1 MAIWK
6 KQNKEESRSN
16 DRESTVIKD
25 RDKVAL
31 PDEDMEKVA
40 GGKPP
45 STNLFTE
52 KIKGGKK

>member
-16 DRESTVIKD
+16 DRESKVMET

-40 GGKPP
+40 GGEEKPH
-45 STNLFTE
+45 TNLYSE
-52 KIKGGKK
+52 KILGGK

>member
-16 DRESTVIKD
+16 DRKSTVMKD

-31 PDEDMEKVA
+31 PDEDMKKVA
-40 GGKPP
+40 GGVEKPH
-45 STNLFTE
+45 TNVYTH
-52 KIKGGKK
+52 KINGGN

>member
-16 DRESTVIKD
+16 DRKSTVMKD

-31 PDEDMEKVA
+31 PDEDMEKVSGGIVHDRSNVYSERIL
-40 GGKPP
+40 GGK
-45 STNLFTE
+45 
-52 KIKGGKK
+52 

>member
-6 KQNKEESRSN
+6 RQNKEESRSN
-16 DRESTVIKD
+16 DRESTVMKD

-40 GGKPP
+40 GGVEKPH
-45 STNLFTE
+45 TNVYSDRIL
-52 KIKGGKK
+52 GGK

>member
-16 DRESTVIKD
+16 DRKSTVMKD

-31 PDEDMEKVA
+31 QDEDMEKVA
-40 GGKPP
+40 GGIVHDR
-45 STNLFTE
+45 SNVYSERIF
-52 KIKGGKK
+52 GGK

>member
-16 DRESTVIKD
+16 DRESKVMET

-40 GGKPP
+40 GG
-45 STNLFTE
+45 TTDLFTE
-52 KIKGGKK
+52 KINGGKK

>member
-16 DRESTVIKD
+16 DRESKVMET

-31 PDEDMEKVA
+31 PDENMEKVA
-40 GGKPP
+40 GGIRPP

-52 KIKGGKK
+52 KINGGK

>member
-16 DRESTVIKD
+16 DREIKVVET

-31 PDEDMEKVA
+31 PDEDMEKVS
-40 GGKPP
+40 GG
-45 STNLFTE
+45 SVDLYSDYV
-52 KIKGGKK
+52 IRR